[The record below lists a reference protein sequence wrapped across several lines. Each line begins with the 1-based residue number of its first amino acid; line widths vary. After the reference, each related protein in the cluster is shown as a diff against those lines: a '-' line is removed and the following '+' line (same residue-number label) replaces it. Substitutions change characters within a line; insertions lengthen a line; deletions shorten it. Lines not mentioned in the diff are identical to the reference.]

1 MRIALRRLLPA
12 ILLVGA
18 AIGQTTGVVNKN
30 DLTINTLG
38 SATTSC
44 TTLCF
49 PTPVT
54 LTHRVSTTSGNFVIF
69 LFSFCPCVPCSMAMG
84 NATCTPVI
92 PMTAC
97 GLTTNQS
104 VDLLFPNTACPL
116 FNLGSAIAVGGIA
129 QISWNVPF
137 LGPPCVSGR
146 GSTQALIFDPCAI
159 GNSAFPGPF
168 LMTQAYTLNF

>member
-1 MRIALRRLLPA
+1 MRTMLRCLLPA
-12 ILLVGA
+12 TLLLA
-18 AIGQTTGVVNKN
+18 MATGQTTGVVGKN
-30 DLTINTLG
+30 DHTVNNLTSG
-38 SATTSC
+38 STSC

-54 LTHRVSTTSGNFVIF
+54 LTHRVSTTTGNFVIF
-69 LFSFCPCVPCSMAMG
+69 LFSFCPCVPCSMAFSP
-84 NATCTPVI
+84 NACVPPI

-116 FNLGSAIAVGGIA
+116 FTLGSAFSIGGIA

-146 GSTQALIFDPCAI
+146 GSTQALIFDPCGV

-168 LMTQAYTLNF
+168 VLTQAYTLNF